1 MPIRSTLSKLAG
13 LVAPVTRG
21 MTLGVRGA
29 CFDENGR
36 IFLVRH
42 SYMPG
47 WYMPGGGVERGESTI
62 EALERELSE
71 EGGIVLDAPAELFAV
86 YWNTKRRR
94 DHVLLFVA
102 RRISRPDPPAY
113 PNHEIV
119 EADFFDPDS
128 LPAETSPATRRRIAE
143 VLTGSPAD
151 RHW

>member
-1 MPIRSTLSKLAG
+1 MPIRSALSKLAG
-13 LVAPVTRG
+13 LAAPVTRG

-29 CFDENGR
+29 CFDAKGQ

-102 RRISRPDPPAY
+102 RRISRPNPPAY
-113 PNHEIV
+113 PNHEIT
-119 EADFFDPDS
+119 EAAFFDPAA

-143 VLTGSPAD
+143 VVNGSPAD